1 MRILRSALLLLL
13 LLLPFATVGEAQQ
26 GGSLGVSPTRHDVA
40 DARRGET
47 YQRAIVLQNQFD
59 EPTEVTASGVG
70 EVGAWL
76 SFSPAA
82 VLRLAPRAEAT
93 LLVNVTVPADAENGD
108 HDGQVQVQTE
118 AKGAPEGSGFGV
130 HHAASVL
137 LRVRVGGEESRK
149 IMGVGLAAP
158 DVERG
163 ADARAL
169 LTLRNDGN
177 VRATVMARA
186 QAFELG
192 TGRAVAEA
200 TAQALL
206 VPGETRAVELVFAG
220 LPLGQYRVRA
230 TLDAPDSFEAEAEL
244 KVVER
249 GTLGKSGLLRAILHA
264 PRAQAGRPVE
274 VTIRFE
280 NTGNVTIGDARFL
293 GSVAQGD
300 ETRGVLETQSLVVRP
315 GETVDFTAFFTPEG
329 AGEHVLKG
337 RVVYD
342 GFQTPL
348 SESLLTVEGAAT
360 GSRTPLPPLLV
371 VAALGLAAS
380 AWRKSARR

>member
-1 MRILRSALLLLL
+1 
-13 LLLPFATVGEAQQ
+13 
-26 GGSLGVSPTRHDVA
+26 
-40 DARRGET
+40 
-47 YQRAIVLQNQFD
+47 
-59 EPTEVTASGVG
+59 
-70 EVGAWL
+70 
-76 SFSPAA
+76 
-82 VLRLAPRAEAT
+82 
-93 LLVNVTVPADAENGD
+93 
-108 HDGQVQVQTE
+108 
-118 AKGAPEGSGFGV
+118 
-130 HHAASVL
+130 
-137 LRVRVGGEESRK
+137 VGGEESRK